1 MSVML
6 DLLISVL
13 LDSFRLLAELV
24 PLVFLGLYFAS
35 LAYRIPKIR
44 KIGILMRP
52 LCTLSRLPLCCSV
65 YFTICLV
72 NLPAAVMTLVK
83 FRKSGMIDDNSVMVA
98 SLVAGAPV
106 MLYIALFFACP
117 VALPVLGL
125 SAGLLYIGCFV
136 GCGALQTLMGIL
148 AGRSLLK
155 KGPLPELSRD
165 GEAECLPFKKTLV
178 KALFEALA
186 GLKSVIVILV
196 PITVLVFLLANS
208 GIMAQTERLARPLT
222 ALVALPEA
230 AIQLIATSAINVV
243 AAYGIG
249 GMLLSDGAL
258 TVTEVA
264 ISLMCGAFLFNII
277 ELWHTL
283 IPFNVSFF
291 GVRLGIRIAFCLF
304 AAIGL
309 SELSVIAVLTAMN
322 Q

>member
-1 MSVML
+1 MML
-6 DLLISVL
+6 ELIKTVIA
-13 LDSFRLLAELV
+13 DSFRLLAGLI

-35 LAYRIPKIR
+35 LAYRIPGIR
-44 KIGILMRP
+44 KIGIVTRP
-52 LCTLSRLPLCCSV
+52 LCTLSRLPICCSV
-65 YFTICLV
+65 YFTVCLV

-83 FRKSGMIDDNSVMVA
+83 FRKSGMIDDNSVVVA
-98 SLVAGAPV
+98 SLVAGVPV

-125 SAGLLYIGCFV
+125 SAGLLYVCCFV
-136 GCGALQTLMGIL
+136 GCGALQTLMGIVM
-148 AGRSLLK
+148 GRSLLK
-155 KGPLPELSRD
+155 KGPLLEIWQD
-165 GEAECLPFKKTLV
+165 KEEECLPFKKILV
-178 KALFEALA
+178 KALFEGLA
-186 GLKSVIVILV
+186 GLKSVMVILV
-196 PITVLVFLLANS
+196 PITFLVFLLANS

-222 ALVALPEA
+222 EVVGLPEA
-230 AIQLIATSAINVV
+230 ATQLIATSAINIV

-249 GMLLSDGAL
+249 GILLSDGIL
-258 TVTEVA
+258 TGTDVA

-291 GVRLGIRIAFCLF
+291 GVRLGIRTGFCVF

-309 SELSVIAVLTAMN
+309 SELSIIALLTAIN